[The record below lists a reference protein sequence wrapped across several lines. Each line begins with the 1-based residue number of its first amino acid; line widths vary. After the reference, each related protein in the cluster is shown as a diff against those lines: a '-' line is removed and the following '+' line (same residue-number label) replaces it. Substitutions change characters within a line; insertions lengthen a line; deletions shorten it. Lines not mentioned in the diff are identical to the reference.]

1 MPSDLEILRDND
13 ARDGRWYA
21 TLDGGG
27 EAEMTYRHWPDR
39 VISIDHTFVPE
50 SHRGQGIA
58 EALMKAAIATAREE
72 GLRIRPLC
80 SYAVL
85 QFRRHKEWSDLLAA

>member
-1 MPSDLEILRDND
+1 MSTKLSITREDDGHR
-13 ARDGRWYA
+13 GRWYA
-21 TLDGGG
+21 GLDDGA
-27 EAEMTYRHWPDR
+27 EAEMTYRHGPDK

-58 EALMKAAIATAREE
+58 EALMNAAIASARAD
-72 GLRIRPLC
+72 GLKIRPLC

-85 QFRRHKEWSDLLAA
+85 QFRRHKDWADLLAP